1 MPVTIL
7 DIARQV
13 NLSHTTVS
21 RVLNGRTAIHIPEAT
36 RSRVLAVARELGYRP
51 NLSARALVT
60 GRSKLIALQ
69 LYHLN
74 SSFGMEVARQLQ
86 ILAWQDGYEVLV
98 HEFLGDDTNLR
109 SVVDGVLLLD
119 RIFHPVDT
127 RPLAEEP
134 TPHVALGS
142 FYIDTID
149 SVGVDLRAAS
159 REAMDL
165 LLSTGRERVIFVG
178 RQDAFVERVD
188 GRIGAYHEAMVEA
201 GLPPVL
207 IHSPANT
214 RIHGRQALLDHL
226 GQCGVPEA
234 VFCQNDELAMGCYR
248 ALHERG
254 LRIPDDVAVIGCDDI
269 DEGQFLTPA
278 LTTISQ
284 PISALCETGWAFLKN
299 RMEDRTCALQQAML
313 PASLTLRES
322 HGHKRKKRQ

>member
-21 RVLNGRTAIHIPEAT
+21 RVLNGRTAINIPETT
-36 RSRVLAVARELGYRP
+36 RSRVLAVAQELGYRP
-51 NLSARALVT
+51 NLNARALVT

-69 LYHLN
+69 LYHLD
-74 SSFGMEVARQLQ
+74 SPFGMEVARELQ
-86 ILAWQDGYEVLV
+86 TLAWQDGYEVLV
-98 HEFLGDDTNLR
+98 HEFLGDDSNLR

-127 RPLAEEP
+127 RPAPEEQ

-149 SVGVDLRAAS
+149 SVGVDLRVAS

-165 LLSTGRERVIFVG
+165 LLSTGRKQIIFMG
-178 RQDAFVERVD
+178 RQDAFVEQVD
-188 GRIGAYHEAMVEA
+188 GRIVAYHEAMAEA
-201 GLPPVL
+201 GLPPLL
-207 IHSPANT
+207 IHSPANS
-214 RIHGRQALLDHL
+214 RAQGRRALLDYL
-226 GQCGVPEA
+226 ENQGVPEA

-248 ALHERG
+248 ALRERG
-254 LRIPDDVAVIGCDDI
+254 LQVPGDVAVIGCDGI

-284 PISALCETGWAFLKN
+284 PVAALCSQGWAFLK
-299 RMEDRTCALQQAML
+299 RRIEDRTCPLQQAVL
-313 PASLTLRES
+313 PASLVLRES
-322 HGHKRKKRQ
+322 H